1 MQVPGNLKQK
11 KNQCTKV
18 FMHMFEMKTD
28 FDLIKRCE
36 ILAED
41 AAAKGESPVGALITK
56 NGEILCEAIEAS
68 KNKNDITC
76 HAEVEAIRLAVK
88 KLQTNDLSGCVI
100 YSTHEPCIMCSY
112 AIRFYKIKK
121 VVYQHA
127 VKNLG
132 GVSSSMPLLISKE
145 VPEHWGDAPEIV
157 HVRNI

>member
-1 MQVPGNLKQK
+1 LKKDNARKFMQ
-11 KNQCTKV
+11 
-18 FMHMFEMKTD
+18 MFEMKTD
-28 FDLIKRCE
+28 FDFIKRCG

-56 NGEILCEAIEAS
+56 NGEILCEAIETS

-88 KLQTNDLSGCVI
+88 KLQTNDLSACVL

-127 VKNLG
+127 VNYLG

-157 HVRNI
+157 HVKNIK